1 MVDPM
6 ETKFSLEEH
15 KREFERLRDNA
26 NQKRDWLLGL
36 AYRQTRRRKRLNIA
50 AGVLA
55 LLSAA
60 TVTSVLADFT
70 PAPAMKVLAA
80 SLSTVSGLISLFGNI
95 GFKDSE
101 ILDIY
106 TGASSYL
113 TLRERAR
120 RALLNRKMDGE
131 TMHNTLTELQDIYSE
146 LDSKYQRYVGGEG
159 APETMESG

>member
-1 MVDPM
+1 MKSELSQRHRD
-6 ETKFSLEEH
+6 EFGRLSDRADH
-15 KREFERLRDNA
+15 KRT
-26 NQKRDWLLGL
+26 WLLGL

-80 SLSTVSGLISLFGNI
+80 LLSTVSGLISIFGNT

-101 ILDIY
+101 IAEIY
-106 TGASSYL
+106 NGAARYL
-113 TLRERAR
+113 NLRDRAKR
-120 RALLNRKMDGE
+120 VLLNPNIDAQQ
-131 TMHNTLTELQDIYSE
+131 MHKTLEELHGLYSE
-146 LDSKYQRYVGGEG
+146 LDVQYQRYVVGEG
-159 APETMESG
+159 APHTEAA